1 MLASTLCDAATVLA
15 EAARATPSEARAYHP
30 AGMADA
36 AGFVAMDT
44 NELLVHTN
52 DILDGIDPGSHLPST
67 SPFSSSTD
75 SSRGGPGGPARGGA
89 GVGQRTGRPARSR
102 QPGAPPGCGTA
113 HLWRSGTGRSRPG
126 TQRSTGPQAG
136 REGALVAS

>member
-52 DILDGIDPGSHLPST
+52 DILDGIDPGSHLRAP
-67 SPFSSSTD
+67 
-75 SSRGGPGGPARGGA
+75 R
-89 GVGQRTGRPARSR
+89 RSR
-102 QPGAPPGCGTA
+102 PRPTLPVVAPEAPPGEALAWANGRA
-113 HLWRSGTGRSRPG
+113 ALPGHDNPGRHLAVALRTSGGVGRDGPVLGPSGQPARRPAVRG
-126 TQRSTGPQAG
+126 
-136 REGALVAS
+136 L